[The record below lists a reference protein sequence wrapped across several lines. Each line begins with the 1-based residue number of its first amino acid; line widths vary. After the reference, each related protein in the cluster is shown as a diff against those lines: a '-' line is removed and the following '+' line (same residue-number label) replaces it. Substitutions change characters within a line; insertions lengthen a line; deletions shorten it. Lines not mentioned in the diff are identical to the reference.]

1 MLNIFIPTGFTTNY
15 DEQTV
20 TSFLDG
26 FRDRDIPLGVFH
38 FDCFWMKSY
47 QWCDFEFDSEMFPDA
62 GGYLQRLKERDLRIS
77 VWINPYVGQ
86 ASPLFEV
93 GKKNGYFIKVWP
105 HDVHSSCRIH
115 RIHTDK
121 HKAYRRL
128 SLAMGLLAS
137 RYGRCRLHE
146 SCRLH
151 MVFGPP

>member
-1 MLNIFIPTGFTTNY
+1 MLKTFISTGFTTNY

-20 TSFLDG
+20 TGFLDG

-86 ASPLFEV
+86 ASPLFDE
-93 GKKNGYFIKVWP
+93 GKKNGYFIKVRPYYVYSFWKT
-105 HDVHSSCRIH
+105 IEN
-115 RIHTDK
+115 
-121 HKAYRRL
+121 AY
-128 SLAMGLLAS
+128 
-137 RYGRCRLHE
+137 
-146 SCRLH
+146 
-151 MVFGPP
+151 